1 MNQTKRETT
10 LRVDDASFLMRVL
23 SAFVRDSRVIS
34 ALLQIIFAII
44 VVAFFWRVAIDVRD
58 ALDSRG
64 LTPNLSFLNIRAGF
78 DITARPEWYSAD
90 STYGQAF
97 VVGII
102 NTLRVVSVGL
112 VMTTIL
118 GVVMGILLLS
128 NNWLVRTLS
137 RVYVEA
143 LRNTPLLVQLFVWYN
158 IVMFSFPPFQE
169 SLTFP
174 QEGVLVLGSQRIEIQ
189 PWIYANIRGFA
200 FPLLVTH
207 DVWALFALAALV
219 ISFIFWNYA
228 GRVNDNT
235 GRRIPRTR
243 LALLIFIGFCLLGA
257 LFINFTKPSDITLE
271 DGTTLSVA
279 EAREQGLLTTQQEL
293 VADGRPFTVIL
304 PQRNNFRFTA
314 GSEISPEY
322 MALLLGLVVYTSA
335 FIAEIVRAGIR
346 AVPHGQTEAARAV
359 GLSGGQTL
367 WLVVLPQALRVIIP
381 PLGNQYLNLSKNS
394 SLALAIAFDDV
405 FKITTTIMNQS
416 GQSVTGMFMVL
427 VTYLIMSLTISL
439 FVNLV
444 NRRFRLVTR

>member
-1 MNQTKRETT
+1 MDAQLAQKAKPAPVL
-10 LRVDDASFLMRVL
+10 LRLVL
-23 SAFVRDSRVIS
+23 SVLRDNRVIS
-34 ALLQIIFAII
+34 IILQVVFAIL
-44 VVAFFWRVAIDVRD
+44 VVAFFWRLIADVRI

-64 LTPNLSFLNIRAGF
+64 LTPNTSFLNIRAGF
-78 DITARPEWYSAD
+78 DITARPEWYSAN

-128 NNWLVRTLS
+128 SNWLVRTLS
-137 RVYVEA
+137 RVYVEV

-174 QEGVLVLGSQRIEIQ
+174 QEGVIVLGSQRIELQ

-207 DVWALFALAALV
+207 DVWALFALVGIVAA
-219 ISFIFWNYA
+219 FIFWNYA

-243 LALLIFIGFCLLGA
+243 LALLIFVGFCLAGA
-257 LFINFTKPSDITLE
+257 LFINLTKPSEITLE

-279 EAREQGLLTTQQEL
+279 EAREQNLLSPQQAL
-293 VADGRPFTVIL
+293 VADGQPLKIIL

-367 WLVVLPQALRVIIP
+367 WLIVLPQALRVIIP
-381 PLGNQYLNLSKNS
+381 PLGNQYLNLAKNS

-416 GQSVTGMFMVL
+416 GQSVTGMFMVM